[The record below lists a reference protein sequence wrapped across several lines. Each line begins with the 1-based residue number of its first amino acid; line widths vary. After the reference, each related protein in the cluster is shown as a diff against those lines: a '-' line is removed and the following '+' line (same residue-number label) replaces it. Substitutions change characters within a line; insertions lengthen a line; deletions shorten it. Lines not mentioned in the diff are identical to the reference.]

1 MILLTNCA
9 FATEWRVHGDLQ
21 NLIAVKFKNQ
31 VLAVILKTQCG
42 PDKGEV
48 QAVRGSAA
56 QELKGMFKWAKG
68 PLER

>member
-1 MILLTNCA
+1 M
-9 FATEWRVHGDLQ
+9 
-21 NLIAVKFKNQ
+21 AVKFKNQ

-42 PDKGEV
+42 PDEGEV

-56 QELKGMFKWAKG
+56 QELKGMFKWAEG